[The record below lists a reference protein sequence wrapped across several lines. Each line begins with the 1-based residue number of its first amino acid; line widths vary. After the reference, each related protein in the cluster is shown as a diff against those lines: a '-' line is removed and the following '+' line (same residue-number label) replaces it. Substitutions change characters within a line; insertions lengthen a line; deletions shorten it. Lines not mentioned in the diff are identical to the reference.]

1 MIKWYSY
8 INRIPNLGIF
18 RINQQ
23 TTALFPINISTKNT
37 LLFISFII
45 NSYLIRD
52 LTLTCFIK
60 LILVILFTF
69 KTIVFITLLT
79 TITVNLRTSKT
90 FVHIYESVDL
100 ACACIVLGEIIWFA
114 FNAAALSALKAHFVV
129 VGWARY
135 TGLINNYMWRRC
147 T

>member
-1 MIKWYSY
+1 MIEWYSY
-8 INRIPNLGIF
+8 INRIPNLRIF

-37 LLFISFII
+37 LIFISFII
-45 NSYLIRD
+45 YSYLIRY
-52 LTLTCFIK
+52 LTLTCFII

-79 TITVNLRTSKT
+79 TITVNLKTSKT

-100 ACACIVLGEIIWFA
+100 ACACIFLGSIILFA
-114 FNAAALSALKAHFVV
+114 FSAAVLSALKAHLVV
-129 VGWARY
+129 VWWARY
-135 TGLINNYMWRRC
+135 TGLINNYVWRRG